1 MLRRMGVVCLCLL
14 VCAALAACSREA
26 ESTFVGEI
34 VAIQDK
40 AAMIA
45 VEAGQPMGKSGRCA
59 AARRGKLEARRSGRS
74 RIQRRYHGKR
84 PTAGKNFV
92 CQKNKLN
99 KSEKHLSKSGAFR
112 IISSE

>member
-14 VCAALAACSREA
+14 VCAALAACGREA

-45 VEAGQPMGKSGRCA
+45 VEAGQPMEKSGDRVA
-59 AARRGKLEARRSGRS
+59 VQLPEGESWKPGDRVEVGYSGDIMES
-74 RIQRRYHGKR
+74 DPLQVKVSYVK
-84 PTAGKNFV
+84 K
-92 CQKNKLN
+92 
-99 KSEKHLSKSGAFR
+99 
-112 IISSE
+112 IS